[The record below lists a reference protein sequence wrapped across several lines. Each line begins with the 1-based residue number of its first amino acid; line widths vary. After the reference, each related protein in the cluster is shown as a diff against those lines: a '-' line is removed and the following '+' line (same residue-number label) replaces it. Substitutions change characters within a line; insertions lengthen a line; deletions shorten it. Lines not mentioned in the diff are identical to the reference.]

1 MRNLLHSSV
10 MRKMYI
16 VPNIFTAFSL
26 SCGLFVIFKMNLTE
40 QGVGIF
46 QVLQT
51 STILLLL
58 ASIADWIDGALAR
71 AIHAESNFGSLFDSM
86 SDGITFGVAP
96 SVIVLKSLSLPLGT
110 PISVFA
116 VVGSMLFSICGILR
130 LVRFNVKESEAKK
143 TTSAQAA
150 KKKQKHFT
158 GLPIPAAAL
167 GVVGTNFLFAYP
179 PFEAFSGWSEDVQAL
194 LISSVMI
201 VLAYFMVSR
210 FKFPS
215 AKMLHFR
222 MPSFPLV
229 FVAVILAL
237 FLLYG
242 VLYFLPITLA
252 IATWAYI
259 LLGWTF
265 AIIRLIAGKKSKTLV
280 DFEPDEDE

>member
-1 MRNLLHSSV
+1 
-10 MRKMYI
+10 MRKIYI

-58 ASIADWIDGALAR
+58 ASVADWIDGALAR
-71 AIHAESNFGSLFDSM
+71 AIHAESSFGFLFDSM
-86 SDGITFGVAP
+86 ADAITFGVAP
-96 SVIVLKSLSLPLGT
+96 SVIVLKSLSLPLDS
-110 PISVFA
+110 PLAILA

-130 LVRFNVKESEAKK
+130 LVRFNVKESEAKSK
-143 TTSAQAA
+143 TTQA
-150 KKKQKHFT
+150 KQKHFT

-167 GVVGTNFLFAYP
+167 AVVGTNFLFAYP
-179 PFEAFSGWSEDVQAL
+179 PFEAFTGWNENIHCLIISG
-194 LISSVMI
+194 VMV

-229 FVAVILAL
+229 FVIVVFAL

-252 IATWAYI
+252 VATWTYI
-259 LLGWTF
+259 LLAWTF
-265 AIIRLIAGKKSKTLV
+265 AVIRLIAGKKSKTLA
-280 DFEPDEDE
+280 DFEPDEDA